1 MPNQEILSKIP
12 YAEFL
17 NVTIQELEEGYV
29 FAIIDLEKMNGGK
42 LTSNKGLLFSLGNV
56 IGSVVVYSATEQI
69 GTITSS
75 NISYMS
81 GDETIENIVVGEGDL
96 VQNNNGMYIIEST
109 IYDRDGNKLAEMMAE
124 FKI

>member
-81 GDETIENIVVGEGDL
+81 DDEDIENIVVGEGDL